1 MKNLFYLFLVSLLF
15 LNSCSWLGYS
25 ELGNSRKDKY
35 VDEILQEI
43 RKNKQTPDWVYNFES
58 NIGFANFGKIYFN
71 KKTDNL
77 KEKITKA
84 ENQAKIKIIEKI
96 NFELLEII
104 TQLFNEYA
112 IENRQSIGVPT
123 DVVNKIMRHIP
134 LKDIYRQ
141 AIYLNNKNKNIYVYM
156 ILEYKNIVHN
166 IDEINLVVQNELIK
180 YKFSPELIEYTIEL
194 IKKLF
199 NVFDEERI

>member
-1 MKNLFYLFLVSLLF
+1 MKHLFYLFLISLLF
-15 LNSCSWLGYS
+15 LNSCKWLGYN
-25 ELGNSRKDKY
+25 EFGNNKKDEY
-35 VDEILQEI
+35 VNEILQEI
-43 RKNKQTPDWVYNFES
+43 REHKQTPDWVYNFES

-71 KKTDNL
+71 KKIDNL
-77 KEKITKA
+77 KEKIIKA

-104 TQLFNEYA
+104 TQLFNEYS
-112 IENRQSIGVPT
+112 IENKQSIGIPS
-123 DVVNKIMRHIP
+123 DVVNKIMQHIP

-141 AIYLNNKNKNIYVYM
+141 AIYFNKKDKNLYIYM